1 MLQFSISSTIQQERC
16 DSFVCV
22 LVVCGFI
29 LEIYTGS
36 LESFVW
42 DLWTKSGYCT
52 HVYRQWAV
60 SWTIVYYDRFLF
72 QPPPKPG
79 NFSASQ
85 MSGYV
90 AKYKAAFALKA
101 LVTRQRATH
110 PKGVGAI
117 GTLTVL
123 DNPHLPKHDFFEAGR
138 VFPLRLR
145 HANLV
150 RPDDAQ
156 LDVRAVSLKFAD
168 SDFESPFDLMMHTG
182 EEAAFWNIVSFDKM
196 LTALSGG
203 SKTFKAFCLEDPWQ

>member
-1 MLQFSISSTIQQERC
+1 MLVSWPTFVTL
-16 DSFVCV
+16 FVCLFVSFSLQTNVITGYFSYSDSGNIV
-22 LVVCGFI
+22 LFI
-29 LEIYTGS
+29 V
-36 LESFVW
+36 F
-42 DLWTKSGYCT
+42 
-52 HVYRQWAV
+52 
-60 SWTIVYYDRFLF
+60 VYYYILLI

-85 MSGYV
+85 MARYV

-101 LVTRQRATH
+101 LVTRQRGTH

-117 GTLTVL
+117 GTVTVL
-123 DNPHLPKHDFFEAGR
+123 DNPLLPKHEFFEEGR

-168 SDFESPFDLMMHTG
+168 NDFESPFDLMMHTG
-182 EEAAFWNIVSFDKM
+182 EEAAFWNIVSFDHM
-196 LTALSGG
+196 LTALAGG
-203 SKTFKAFCLEDPWQ
+203 PKTFKAFCLEDPWQ